1 MCFGKPLQIN
11 SIIGLSTSVLA
22 VSRGNLADWSM
33 DLGTRELGVWKL
45 ESLVKKMKLGPCEAV
60 DLAPYYGS

>member
-45 ESLVKKMKLGPCEAV
+45 ESLVKKNEAWT
-60 DLAPYYGS
+60 L